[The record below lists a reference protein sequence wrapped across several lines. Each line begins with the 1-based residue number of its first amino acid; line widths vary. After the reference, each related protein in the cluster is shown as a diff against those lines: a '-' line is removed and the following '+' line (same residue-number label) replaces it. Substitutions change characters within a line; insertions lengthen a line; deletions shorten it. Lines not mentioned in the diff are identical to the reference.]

1 MKASRTSSATLKAV
15 GVSVAMDDFGTG
27 YSSLAYLWQFGF
39 DKLKIDRSFVS
50 ALDKDEHR
58 ACQILNT
65 IVMLAHQLGMTV
77 TAEGIETMRQAEIL
91 RGMSCDQFQG
101 FVFGRP
107 APASDV
113 ASVLASSGASRISL
127 ANVG

>member
-1 MKASRTSSATLKAV
+1 
-15 GVSVAMDDFGTG
+15 MDDFGTG

-39 DKLKIDRSFVS
+39 DKLKIDRSFVN

-58 ACQILNT
+58 AGQILNT
-65 IVMLAHQLGMTV
+65 IIMLAHQLGMKV

-91 RGMSCDQFQG
+91 RGLACDQFQG
-101 FVFGRP
+101 YLFGRP
-107 APASDV
+107 APASGV
-113 ASVLASSGASRISL
+113 TSAFASSGISRVPL